1 MAILPHAGSLV
12 EAIFLVNEKKYE
24 HFLLS
29 LQSSPVGGINMQ
41 TPG

>member
-1 MAILPHAGSLV
+1 MAILPHAGLLV
-12 EAIFLVNEKKYE
+12 ESILLVNEKINE

-41 TPG
+41 TPS